1 MLSQWRKSYV
11 TKRLILTGLAIFSF
25 IHVTKSQNTEPDN
38 YDSLLADY
46 LKLDSLLLW
55 EIEHD
60 SSSLLAI
67 LDDILADNYLKSQ
80 LIVRAG
86 YTSDIVNAGRDYGV
100 QQYGLNAG
108 IAFYHKTGFF
118 ADISGYY
125 NSDILPN
132 YNTTITTI
140 GYMGNIINNWNYF
153 ASYDHYFYHN
163 SDKTDVLNNYP
174 LTNGINASTSY
185 YIKWF
190 NIGVDYSFLF
200 GEETAQRVRGNIGF
214 TVAKRKWGF
223 IDRLAFSP
231 IVSMLLGNA
240 NVTSTVFVEETALRR
255 SKMLIDRIGRN
266 RYIYLYNNNRDEL
279 IRLLSETHTSKTF
292 GIMNYSIFMPL
303 TFTVKKGTL
312 LLNYVLNF
320 PVALPGEENIDT
332 SPNGYFS
339 ASLIFAFP
347 L

>member
-80 LIVRAG
+80 LVVRAG

-153 ASYDHYFYHN
+153 ARSG
-163 SDKTDVLNNYP
+163 VLM
-174 LTNGINASTSY
+174 G
-185 YIKWF
+185 
-190 NIGVDYSFLF
+190 
-200 GEETAQRVRGNIGF
+200 
-214 TVAKRKWGF
+214 
-223 IDRLAFSP
+223 
-231 IVSMLLGNA
+231 
-240 NVTSTVFVEETALRR
+240 
-255 SKMLIDRIGRN
+255 
-266 RYIYLYNNNRDEL
+266 
-279 IRLLSETHTSKTF
+279 
-292 GIMNYSIFMPL
+292 
-303 TFTVKKGTL
+303 
-312 LLNYVLNF
+312 
-320 PVALPGEENIDT
+320 
-332 SPNGYFS
+332 
-339 ASLIFAFP
+339 
-347 L
+347 

>member
-1 MLSQWRKSYV
+1 MVSQWRKLCV
-11 TKRLILTGLAIFSF
+11 TKHLILTGLAIFSF
-25 IHVTKSQNTEPDN
+25 IQITQSQNTETDH

-55 EIEHD
+55 EMEHD

-67 LDDILADNYLKSQ
+67 LEDILADNYLKSQ
-80 LIVRAG
+80 LVVRAG

-108 IAFYHKTGFF
+108 VAYYHKTGFF

-125 NSDILPN
+125 NSDIEPN
-132 YNTTITTI
+132 YNTTIATV
-140 GYMGNIINNWNYF
+140 GYMGNIITNWNYF

-163 SDKTDVLNNYP
+163 SNKTDIMFTYP
-174 LTNGINASTSY
+174 LTNSINASTTY
-185 YIKWF
+185 YLKRF
-190 NIGVDYSFLF
+190 SFGVDYSFLF

-214 TVAKRKWGF
+214 TIDKRNWGF

-231 IVSMLLGNA
+231 NVSILLGNA
-240 NVTSTVFVEETALRR
+240 NVTSTVFNEETAQRR
-255 SKMLIDRIGRN
+255 AKRLIDRIGRN
-266 RYIYLYNNNRDEL
+266 RFLYLYDNNYDEL
-279 IRLLSETHTSKTF
+279 IRLLSETQTAKTF

-303 TFTVKKGTL
+303 TFTMKKGTL
-312 LLNYVLNF
+312 LLNYVINF

-332 SPNGYFS
+332 TPNGYFS